1 MLEGLSVESA
11 ESMMKPTVIK
21 VVGCGGGG
29 SNAVNRM
36 IENGLANVE
45 FIVINTD
52 LQALGHSQAHRTI
65 GIGSKITGGL
75 GAGGKPSVGEAAAHE
90 SEDLIKDALQG
101 ANMVFVTAGMG
112 GGTGTGAAPIVAKVA
127 KQLGALTV
135 GVVTKPFEFEGRVRI
150 NNAEEGIRKLHE
162 EVDSLIV
169 IPNENL
175 LKTMDRRTPV
185 KQAFLKADD
194 VLRQGV
200 QGISDVIT
208 KPGLIN
214 LDFNDVRTTME
225 GKGDAIMGIGVGTGD
240 NRATDSASQAIDN
253 PLLEDSRID
262 GAKNILINITSGEDF
277 SLLEVGEVANIVKA
291 AADPDVHVI
300 YGHVIDPAMEG
311 SVSVTVI
318 ATGFN
323 DPEATNEVVVP
334 EHPAKVESSNSITLG
349 QFQALQK
356 SSISDQR
363 RGMPQSAITRS
374 EDSMPKVG
382 GGQLGSSEPQYQP
395 PRPAG
400 SGAPASSSAGTGI
413 PAVNRLAAG
422 GAMTSQQSS
431 GTISTGSIPAGSIP
445 AGSIPAG
452 TMPAGAGA
460 AIPRQGGTVGGGF
473 NLDGTGSVPSP
484 NDLKT
489 PPYLRNRIQLGD

>member
-1 MLEGLSVESA
+1 MLEGLSVEST
-11 ESMMKPTVIK
+11 EPVMKPTVIK

-36 IENGLANVE
+36 IENGLTNVE

-52 LQALGHSQAHRTI
+52 LQALCNSQADKTI

-75 GAGGKPSVGEAAAHE
+75 GAGGKPSVGEAAARE
-90 SEDLIKDALQG
+90 SEDLIKEALQG

-135 GVVTKPFEFEGRVRI
+135 GVVTRPFEFEGRVRI
-150 NNAEEGIRKLHE
+150 SNAEEGIRKLHE

-225 GKGDAIMGIGVGTGD
+225 GKGDAIMGIGVGSGD

-300 YGHVIDPAMEG
+300 YGHVIDPSMEG
-311 SVSVTVI
+311 DVAVTVI

-323 DPEATNEVVVP
+323 AVSSESEEATPV
-334 EHPAKVESSNSITLG
+334 SSSELDSTNTISFG
-349 QFQALQK
+349 DFQALQK
-356 SSISDQR
+356 
-363 RGMPQSAITRS
+363 
-374 EDSMPKVG
+374 
-382 GGQLGSSEPQYQP
+382 
-395 PRPAG
+395 PRLCG
-400 SGAPASSSAGTGI
+400 E
-413 PAVNRLAAG
+413 
-422 GAMTSQQSS
+422 
-431 GTISTGSIPAGSIP
+431 
-445 AGSIPAG
+445 
-452 TMPAGAGA
+452 
-460 AIPRQGGTVGGGF
+460 
-473 NLDGTGSVPSP
+473 NLC
-484 NDLKT
+484 
-489 PPYLRNRIQLGD
+489 R

>member
-75 GAGGKPSVGEAAAHE
+75 GAGGKPSVGEAAAQE
-90 SEDLIKDALQG
+90 SEDLIKEALHG

-112 GGTGTGAAPIVAKVA
+112 GGTGTGAAPIVARVA

-225 GKGDAIMGIGVGTGD
+225 GKGDAIMGIGIGSGD

-311 SVSVTVI
+311 DVSVTVI

-323 DPEATNEVVVP
+323 DPDAVNEAVIP
-334 EHPAKVESSNSITLG
+334 DHAAKVDSTNTITLG
-349 QFQALQK
+349 EFQALQK
-356 SSISDQR
+356 RSITEQR
-363 RGMPQSAITRS
+363 RGMPQGSLLKGEEAA
-374 EDSMPKVG
+374 PKIEATS
-382 GGQLGSSEPQYQP
+382 LGTGESQYQP
-395 PRPAG
+395 PRHVGAGASAG
-400 SGAPASSSAGTGI
+400 SPAGTG
-413 PAVNRLAAG
+413 AGNRP
-422 GAMTSQQSS
+422 SS
-431 GTISTGSIPAGSIP
+431 GNGMSPSVSAGNIPAGGQASSGGQFS
-445 AGSIPAG
+445 AGVGSSA
-452 TMPAGAGA
+452 
-460 AIPRQGGTVGGGF
+460 PRQGGGF

>member
-1 MLEGLSVESA
+1 MLEGLSVEST
-11 ESMMKPTVIK
+11 EPVMKPTVIK

-36 IENGLANVE
+36 IENGLTNVE

-52 LQALGHSQAHRTI
+52 LQALCNSQADKTI

-75 GAGGKPSVGEAAAHE
+75 GAGGKPSVGEAAARE
-90 SEDLIKDALQG
+90 SEDLIKEALQG

-135 GVVTKPFEFEGRVRI
+135 GVVTRPFEFEGRVRI
-150 NNAEEGIRKLHE
+150 SNAEEGIRKLHE

-225 GKGDAIMGIGVGTGD
+225 GKGDAIMGIGVGSGD

-300 YGHVIDPAMEG
+300 YGHVIDPSMEG
-311 SVSVTVI
+311 DVAVTVI

-323 DPEATNEVVVP
+323 AVSSESEEASPVSSSELDSTNTI
-334 EHPAKVESSNSITLG
+334 SFG
-349 QFQALQK
+349 DFQALQK
-356 SSISDQR
+356 NTLSTRPER
-363 RGMPQSAITRS
+363 RVIPQES
-374 EDSMPKVG
+374 VG
-382 GGQLGSSEPQYQP
+382 GTEASES
-395 PRPAG
+395 PRPETQPRAPVSQSQFQPQRSQNPMG
-400 SGAPASSSAGTGI
+400 TAPRQDDGTASGGGL
-413 PAVNRLAAG
+413 NLG
-422 GAMTSQQSS
+422 GA
-431 GTISTGSIPAGSIP
+431 GP
-445 AGSIPAG
+445 
-452 TMPAGAGA
+452 
-460 AIPRQGGTVGGGF
+460 
-473 NLDGTGSVPSP
+473 VPSP
-484 NDLKT
+484 TDLKT

>member
-52 LQALGHSQAHRTI
+52 LQALGHSQAHKTI

-75 GAGGKPSVGEAAAHE
+75 GAGGKPSVGEAAAQE
-90 SEDLIKDALQG
+90 SEDLIKEALHG

-112 GGTGTGAAPIVAKVA
+112 GGTGTGAAPIVARVA

-225 GKGDAIMGIGVGTGD
+225 GKGDAIMGIGVGSGD

-311 SVSVTVI
+311 DVSVTVI

-323 DPEATNEVVVP
+323 DPDVVSDVVIP
-334 EHPAKVESSNSITLG
+334 DYTTKVDSPNTMTLG
-349 QFQALQK
+349 EFEKLSK
-356 SSISDQR
+356 STISDPR
-363 RGMPQSAITRS
+363 RGMPQSSLLKEGAAQKIETTS
-374 EDSMPKVG
+374 
-382 GGQLGSSEPQYQP
+382 LGSGESQYQP
-395 PRPAG
+395 PRHVGAG
-400 SGAPASSSAGTGI
+400 ASVGSSAGTGS
-413 PAVNRLAAG
+413 PVGNRLATG
-422 GAMTSQQSS
+422 GAMPGQHSS
-431 GTISTGSIPAGSIP
+431 GNIPAGSIP
-445 AGSIPAG
+445 AGSMPTGSVPAVNIPAG
-452 TMPAGAGA
+452 SVPAGAGTTA
-460 AIPRQGGTVGGGF
+460 PRQGGGF

>member
-1 MLEGLSVESA
+1 MLEGLSVERA
-11 ESMMKPTVIK
+11 ESVMKPTVIK
-21 VVGCGGGG
+21 VIGCGGGG
-29 SNAVNRM
+29 SNAVNAM
-36 IENGLANVE
+36 IANGLTNVD

-52 LQALGHSQAHRTI
+52 LQALGKSSARPI

-75 GAGGKPSVGEAAAHE
+75 GAGGKPSVGEAAARE
-90 SEDLIKDALQG
+90 SEDLIKEALQG

-112 GGTGTGAAPIVAKVA
+112 GGTGTGAAPVVAKVA
-127 KQLGALTV
+127 KELGALTV
-135 GVVTKPFEFEGRVRI
+135 GVVTKPFEFEGNVRKK
-150 NNAEEGIRKLHE
+150 NAEEGIRKLHE

-175 LKTMDRRTPV
+175 LKIIDRRTTV
-185 KQAFLKADD
+185 QQAFLKSDD

-225 GKGDAIMGIGVGTGD
+225 GKGDAIMGIGIGSGD
-240 NRATDSASQAIDN
+240 NRATDAASQAIDN

-277 SLLEVGEVANIVKA
+277 SLLEVGEIANIVKA

-311 SVSVTVI
+311 NVSVTVV
-318 ATGFN
+318 ATGFHDT
-323 DPEATNEVVVP
+323 DPVHEVVAP
-334 EHPAKVESSNSITLG
+334 GHTTKVDSTKTIPLG
-349 QFQALQK
+349 EFEILQK
-356 SSISDQR
+356 STIPSQR
-363 RGMPQSAITRS
+363 RGVPQGAMMGTAEVAQKTEAAPPVHSGT
-374 EDSMPKVG
+374 
-382 GGQLGSSEPQYQP
+382 QYQP
-395 PRPAG
+395 QRHPSAGGMPSGAATINQAPSSMPAG
-400 SGAPASSSAGTGI
+400 MA
-413 PAVNRLAAG
+413 
-422 GAMTSQQSS
+422 
-431 GTISTGSIPAGSIP
+431 TGSGMPPVGHNSGNRIPAGAPSP
-445 AGSIPAG
+445 ASGHFPESN
-452 TMPAGAGA
+452 
-460 AIPRQGGTVGGGF
+460 TVARPNSGVPTGGF
-473 NLDGTGSVPSP
+473 NLDGSGSIPSP

>member
-1 MLEGLSVESA
+1 MLEGLSVERA

-21 VVGCGGGG
+21 VIGCGGGG
-29 SNAVNRM
+29 SNAVNAM
-36 IENGLANVE
+36 IANGLTNVD

-52 LQALGHSQAHRTI
+52 LQALGKSSARPI

-75 GAGGKPSVGEAAAHE
+75 GAGGKPSVGEAAARE
-90 SEDLIKDALQG
+90 SEDLIKEALQG

-112 GGTGTGAAPIVAKVA
+112 GGTGTGAAPVVAKVA
-127 KQLGALTV
+127 KELGALTV
-135 GVVTKPFEFEGRVRI
+135 GVVTKPFEFEGNVRKK
-150 NNAEEGIRKLHE
+150 NAEEGIRKLHE

-175 LKTMDRRTPV
+175 LKIIDRRTTV
-185 KQAFLKADD
+185 QQAFLKSDD

-225 GKGDAIMGIGVGTGD
+225 GKGDAIMGIGIGSGD
-240 NRATDSASQAIDN
+240 NRATDAASQAIDN

-277 SLLEVGEVANIVKA
+277 SLLEVGEIANIVKA

-311 SVSVTVI
+311 NVSVTVV
-318 ATGFN
+318 ATGFHDT
-323 DPEATNEVVVP
+323 DPVHEVVAP
-334 EHPAKVESSNSITLG
+334 GHTTKVDSTKTIPLG
-349 QFQALQK
+349 EFEILQK
-356 SSISDQR
+356 STIPSQR
-363 RGMPQSAITRS
+363 RGVPQGAVMGTAEVAQKTESVPQVHS
-374 EDSMPKVG
+374 
-382 GGQLGSSEPQYQP
+382 GSQYQP
-395 PRPAG
+395 QRHPSAGGMPSGAATINQTPPSMPAG
-400 SGAPASSSAGTGI
+400 MATGNGM
-413 PAVNRLAAG
+413 PPVGHNPGNR
-422 GAMTSQQSS
+422 
-431 GTISTGSIPAGSIP
+431 IPAGAPVAS
-445 AGSIPAG
+445 
-452 TMPAGAGA
+452 
-460 AIPRQGGTVGGGF
+460 GGHFTENNTVARPNSGVPTGGF
-473 NLDGTGSVPSP
+473 NLDGSGSIPSP

>member
-1 MLEGLSVESA
+1 MLEGLSVERA

-21 VVGCGGGG
+21 VIGCGGGG
-29 SNAVNRM
+29 SNAVNAM
-36 IENGLANVE
+36 IANGLTNVD

-52 LQALGHSQAHRTI
+52 LQALGKSSARPI

-75 GAGGKPSVGEAAAHE
+75 GAGGKPSVGEAAARE
-90 SEDLIKDALQG
+90 SEDLIKEALQG

-112 GGTGTGAAPIVAKVA
+112 GGTGTGAAPVVAKVA
-127 KQLGALTV
+127 KELGALTV
-135 GVVTKPFEFEGRVRI
+135 GVVTKPFEFEGNVRKK
-150 NNAEEGIRKLHE
+150 NAEEGIRKLHE

-175 LKTMDRRTPV
+175 LKIIDRRTTV
-185 KQAFLKADD
+185 QQAFLKSDD

-225 GKGDAIMGIGVGTGD
+225 GKGDAIMGIGIGSGD
-240 NRATDSASQAIDN
+240 NRATDAASQAIDN

-277 SLLEVGEVANIVKA
+277 SLLEVGEIANIVKA

-311 SVSVTVI
+311 NVSVTVV
-318 ATGFN
+318 ATGFHDT
-323 DPEATNEVVVP
+323 DPAHEIVVP
-334 EHPAKVESSNSITLG
+334 KHTTQIDSTTIPLG
-349 QFQALQK
+349 EFEKLQK
-356 SSISDQR
+356 IDIPSHR
-363 RGMPQSAITRS
+363 RGGPQGAMMGTAEVAQKTEAIPQVPSGT
-374 EDSMPKVG
+374 
-382 GGQLGSSEPQYQP
+382 QYQP
-395 PRPAG
+395 QRHPATGGIPSGVATINQAPAG
-400 SGAPASSSAGTGI
+400 GMATGNGI
-413 PAVNRLAAG
+413 PPVGHNPGNR
-422 GAMTSQQSS
+422 
-431 GTISTGSIPAGSIP
+431 IPAGVPSP
-445 AGSIPAG
+445 AGGHFPESN
-452 TMPAGAGA
+452 
-460 AIPRQGGTVGGGF
+460 TVARPNSGVPTGGF
-473 NLDGTGSVPSP
+473 NLDGAGSIPSP

>member
-1 MLEGLSVESA
+1 MLEGLSVEST
-11 ESMMKPTVIK
+11 EPVMKPTVIK

-36 IENGLANVE
+36 IENGLTNVE

-52 LQALGHSQAHRTI
+52 LQALCNSQANRTI

-75 GAGGKPSVGEAAAHE
+75 GAGGKPSVGEAAARE
-90 SEDLIKDALQG
+90 SEDLIKEALQG

-150 NNAEEGIRKLHE
+150 NNADEGIRKLHE

-208 KPGLIN
+208 RPGLIN

-225 GKGDAIMGIGVGTGD
+225 GKGDAIMGIGVGSGD

-300 YGHVIDPAMEG
+300 YGHVIDPSMEG
-311 SVSVTVI
+311 DVAVTVI

-323 DPEATNEVVVP
+323 APSSESEEVAPVT
-334 EHPAKVESSNSITLG
+334 ASALDTSNTISFG
-349 QFQALQK
+349 DFQALQK
-356 SSISDQR
+356 NTLNTRPER
-363 RGMPQSAITRS
+363 RVMPQET
-374 EDSMPKVG
+374 VG
-382 GGQLGSSEPQYQP
+382 GAEASESPKPETQPRGSVAQSQFQPQ
-395 PRPAG
+395 RP
-400 SGAPASSSAGTGI
+400 
-413 PAVNRLAAG
+413 
-422 GAMTSQQSS
+422 QSPME
-431 GTISTGSIPAGSIP
+431 T
-445 AGSIPAG
+445 
-452 TMPAGAGA
+452 
-460 AIPRQGGTVGGGF
+460 IPRQDGGTTGGGGL
-473 NLDGTGSVPSP
+473 NLGGASPVPSP
-484 NDLKT
+484 TDLKT

>member
-1 MLEGLSVESA
+1 MLEGLSVERA

-21 VVGCGGGG
+21 VIGCGGGG
-29 SNAVNRM
+29 SNAVNAM
-36 IENGLANVE
+36 IANGLTNVD

-52 LQALGHSQAHRTI
+52 LQALGKSSARPI

-75 GAGGKPSVGEAAAHE
+75 GAGGKPSVGEAAARE
-90 SEDLIKDALQG
+90 SEDLIKEALQG

-112 GGTGTGAAPIVAKVA
+112 GGTGTGAAPVVAKVA
-127 KQLGALTV
+127 KELGALTV
-135 GVVTKPFEFEGRVRI
+135 GVVTKPFEFEGNVRKK
-150 NNAEEGIRKLHE
+150 NAEEGIRKLHE

-175 LKTMDRRTPV
+175 LKIIDRRTTV
-185 KQAFLKADD
+185 QQAFLKSDD

-225 GKGDAIMGIGVGTGD
+225 GKGDAIMGIGIGSGD
-240 NRATDSASQAIDN
+240 NRATDAASQAIDN

-277 SLLEVGEVANIVKA
+277 SLMEVGEIANIVKA

-311 SVSVTVI
+311 NVSVTVV
-318 ATGFN
+318 ATGFHDT
-323 DPEATNEVVVP
+323 DPTHEVVVP
-334 EHPAKVESSNSITLG
+334 EHTTKVDSTKTISLG
-349 QFQALQK
+349 QFEALQK
-356 SSISDQR
+356 NSIPGQR
-363 RGMPQSAITRS
+363 RGVPQSAMMGVAEAVQKTESAPQVHS
-374 EDSMPKVG
+374 ES
-382 GGQLGSSEPQYQP
+382 QYQP
-395 PRPAG
+395 PRHPGAGGMPSGAAAINQAPAG
-400 SGAPASSSAGTGI
+400 GMTTGNGMPPVGHNPGNRIPASAPVAS
-413 PAVNRLAAG
+413 G
-422 GAMTSQQSS
+422 GHFPESNTVARPNS
-431 GTISTGSIPAGSIP
+431 GVPT
-445 AGSIPAG
+445 
-452 TMPAGAGA
+452 
-460 AIPRQGGTVGGGF
+460 GGF
-473 NLDGTGSVPSP
+473 NLDGSGSIPSP

>member
-75 GAGGKPSVGEAAAHE
+75 GAGGKPSVGEAAAQE

-112 GGTGTGAAPIVAKVA
+112 GGTGTGAAPIVARVA

-225 GKGDAIMGIGVGTGD
+225 GKGDAIMGIGVGSGD

-311 SVSVTVI
+311 DVSVTVI

-323 DPEATNEVVVP
+323 DPDAVSEVEIPDYAT
-334 EHPAKVESSNSITLG
+334 KVDSPNTMTLG
-349 QFQALQK
+349 EFEKLSK
-356 SSISDQR
+356 STISDPR
-363 RGMPQSAITRS
+363 RGMPQSSLLKEGAA
-374 EDSMPKVG
+374 PKIETTS
-382 GGQLGSSEPQYQP
+382 QGSVESQYQP
-395 PRPAG
+395 PRPVSSTAAG
-400 SGAPASSSAGTGI
+400 STGTGI
-413 PAVNRLAAG
+413 SSGNRLATG
-422 GAMTSQQSS
+422 GAMTSQSSS
-431 GTISTGSIPAGSIP
+431 GNIPAGNIPAGSIP
-445 AGSIPAG
+445 AGASSSA
-452 TMPAGAGA
+452 
-460 AIPRQGGTVGGGF
+460 PRQGGGF

>member
-112 GGTGTGAAPIVAKVA
+112 GGTGTGAAPIVARVA

-150 NNAEEGIRKLHE
+150 SNAEEGIRKLHE

-323 DPEATNEVVVP
+323 DPEVASEVVVP
-334 EHPAKVESSNSITLG
+334 EHPAKVESGNSITLG

-356 SSISDQR
+356 SSISEQR
-363 RGMPQSAITRS
+363 RGMPQGSITRS
-374 EDSMPKVG
+374 EDSTPKA
-382 GGQLGSSEPQYQP
+382 GGQLTSSEPQYQS
-395 PRPAG
+395 PRPAVSPAAG
-400 SGAPASSSAGTGI
+400 STGTGM
-413 PAVNRLAAG
+413 PAGNRLATG
-422 GAMTSQQSS
+422 GAMTSQHSS
-431 GTISTGSIPAGSIP
+431 GSISTGNIPAGSIP
-445 AGSIPAG
+445 AGSISTGNIPTGNIPAG
-452 TMPAGAGA
+452 TA
-460 AIPRQGGTVGGGF
+460 APRQGGTVGGGF

>member
-1 MLEGLSVESA
+1 MLEGLSVERT
-11 ESMMKPTVIK
+11 ESVMKPTVIK
-21 VVGCGGGG
+21 VIGCGGGG
-29 SNAVNRM
+29 SNAVNAM
-36 IENGLANVE
+36 IANGLTNVD

-52 LQALGHSQAHRTI
+52 LQALGKSAARPI

-75 GAGGKPSVGEAAAHE
+75 GAGGKPSVGEAAARE
-90 SEDLIKDALQG
+90 SEDLIKEALQG

-112 GGTGTGAAPIVAKVA
+112 GGTGTGAAPVVAKVA
-127 KQLGALTV
+127 KELGALTV
-135 GVVTKPFEFEGRVRI
+135 GVVTKPFEFEGNVRKK
-150 NNAEEGIRKLHE
+150 NAEEGIRKLHE

-175 LKTMDRRTPV
+175 LKIIDRRTTV
-185 KQAFLKADD
+185 QQAFLKSDD

-225 GKGDAIMGIGVGTGD
+225 GKGDAIMGIGIGSGD
-240 NRATDSASQAIDN
+240 NRATDAASQAIDN

-277 SLLEVGEVANIVKA
+277 SLLEVGEIANIVKA

-311 SVSVTVI
+311 NVSVTVV
-318 ATGFN
+318 ATGFHDT
-323 DPEATNEVVVP
+323 DPAHEIVAPKHTTQGDST
-334 EHPAKVESSNSITLG
+334 KTITLG
-349 QFQALQK
+349 EFEILQK
-356 SSISDQR
+356 STIPSQR
-363 RGMPQSAITRS
+363 RGVPQGAMMGTAEMAQKTETVPQI
-374 EDSMPKVG
+374 
-382 GGQLGSSEPQYQP
+382 QPQYQP
-395 PRPAG
+395 QRLPSAGGMPSGAAVINQAPSSTPAG
-400 SGAPASSSAGTGI
+400 MATGNGMPPVGHNPGNRIPTGAPSPTGGHF
-413 PAVNRLAAG
+413 PDNNTVARQN
-422 GAMTSQQSS
+422 S
-431 GTISTGSIPAGSIP
+431 GVPT
-445 AGSIPAG
+445 
-452 TMPAGAGA
+452 
-460 AIPRQGGTVGGGF
+460 GGF
-473 NLDGTGSVPSP
+473 NLDGSGSIPSP